1 MTTPKKPTG
10 RVPLEA
16 IRSMTIPRL
25 PAPILAAFAQIE
37 DLTCTVSDAMDNLGL
52 RGAIA
57 ASWIRS
63 DASRAPRVSPAAD
76 LECFLNITCHLVPR
90 IPAAHWA
97 RDVRDTH
104 RRQRTAAE

>member
-57 ASWIRS
+57 ASALAPNLPQARVVGQAVTVRNIEQQES
-63 DASRAPRVSPAAD
+63 D
-76 LECFLNITCHLVPR
+76 HLSALSGR
-90 IPAAHWA
+90 GRMGEH
-97 RDVRDTH
+97 
-104 RRQRTAAE
+104 EGYNLS

>member
-1 MTTPKKPTG
+1 MTTSKKPTG

-25 PAPILAAFAQIE
+25 PAPILAAFAQID

-57 ASWIRS
+57 ASAVAPNLPQARWVGQARFRRGNCRAGRQCRGRNRTAAKS
-63 DASRAPRVSPAAD
+63 RAGRRAASRAG
-76 LECFLNITCHLVPR
+76 
-90 IPAAHWA
+90 
-97 RDVRDTH
+97 
-104 RRQRTAAE
+104 RR